1 MYSSQHSAMIQPPEA
16 FLTHSLTKLSGGIKV
31 AKILSASL
39 AAVEPGEV
47 VKKSLVRKG
56 DCFLIGGEILD
67 LKAFDGFILIGIG
80 KAAFPMSMAAADLLG
95 GELTR
100 GIILT
105 KPGADQL
112 PEKYAGVIKHIHGG
126 HPVPNQNSITAS
138 GIIQTQLAEL
148 NARDLV
154 IFLLSGGGSALLS
167 APCPGITLQDLILTN
182 QVLLGCG
189 SNITE
194 INTIRKH
201 LSLVKGGLL
210 AKIAAPAK
218 IVTLIL
224 SDVMGDPV
232 DMIASGPTAPDPS
245 TFQDGLNI
253 IHKYNLEKS
262 LPLPVVERI
271 NKGCSGEYPETP
283 KSNDPLFQKVFNHI
297 VGRNLD
303 SVQAGIL
310 AAEQEGFSAR
320 ILPDPLKG
328 EASRVGAELAEI
340 LCQMANKGKPLP
352 RPACLIGGGETTVTL
367 HSRGDIGRGGRN
379 LETALSAVKILDGL
393 PNAALITLATDGEDG
408 VTDAAGA
415 VVTGESFLRG
425 KTLQLQPEN
434 YLLNHDSYSYF
445 QKLDDLLLPGVT
457 RTNVNDLCFLFT
469 F

>member
-1 MYSSQHSAMIQPPEA
+1 MIQPPEA
-16 FLTHSLTKLSGGIKV
+16 FFTRSLTNLPGGIKV

-47 VKKSLVRKG
+47 VKKSLTRHG
-56 DCFLIGGEILD
+56 DRFLVGGETMD
-67 LKAFDGFILIGIG
+67 LNAFDRIILIGIG
-80 KAAFPMSMAAADLLG
+80 KAAYPMSMAAADLLG
-95 GELTR
+95 DELTG

-105 KPGADQL
+105 KPGTDQL
-112 PEKYAGVIKHIHGG
+112 PEKYAGVIEHIHGG
-126 HPVPNQNSITAS
+126 HPVPNQKSITAS
-138 GIIQTQLAEL
+138 GIIQAQLSEL
-148 NARDLV
+148 NTRDLV
-154 IFLLSGGGSALLS
+154 VLLLSGGGSALLS
-167 APCPGITLQDLILTN
+167 APCPGITLEDLILTN

-189 SNITE
+189 ADITE

-201 LSLVKGGLL
+201 ISLVKGGLL

-218 IVTLIL
+218 IFTLIL
-224 SDVMGDPV
+224 SDVMGDPI

-245 TFQDGLNI
+245 TFQDALNI
-253 IHKYNLEKS
+253 IQKYNLEIL

-271 NKGCSGEYPETP
+271 NKGCSGECPETP
-283 KSNDPLFQKVFNHI
+283 KSEDPLFQKVFNHI
-297 VGRNLD
+297 IGRNLD

-310 AAEQEGFSAR
+310 AAEQEGFSAG
-320 ILPDPLKG
+320 ILPNPLNG
-328 EASRVGAELAEI
+328 EASRMGAELAEI
-340 LCQMANKGKPLP
+340 LCQMASKGNPLP

-367 HSRGDIGRGGRN
+367 HSGEEIGRGGRN

-415 VVTGESFLRG
+415 VVTGESFSRG
-425 KTLQLQPEN
+425 KTLQIQPEN

-445 QKLDDLLLPGVT
+445 QKLDDLLLPGIT

>member
-1 MYSSQHSAMIQPPEA
+1 MIQPPEA
-16 FLTHSLTKLSGGIKV
+16 FLTHSLTNLPGGIKV

-39 AAVEPGEV
+39 AAVEPKEV
-47 VKKSLVRKG
+47 VKKYLTRHG
-56 DCFLIGGEILD
+56 DRFLIGDETMD
-67 LKAFDGFILIGIG
+67 LNAFGRIILIGIG
-80 KAAFPMSMAAADLLG
+80 KAAYPMSMAAADLLG
-95 GELTR
+95 DELTG

-105 KPGADQL
+105 KPGTDQL
-112 PEKYAGVIKHIHGG
+112 PEKYAGVIEHIRGG

-138 GIIQTQLAEL
+138 GIIQAQLSEL

-167 APCPGITLQDLILTN
+167 APCPGITLEDLILTN
-182 QVLLGCG
+182 QVLLSCG
-189 SNITE
+189 ADIKE

-201 LSLVKGGLL
+201 ISLVKGGLL

-218 IVTLIL
+218 TVTLIL
-224 SDVMGDPV
+224 SDVMGDPI

-253 IHKYNLEKS
+253 IQKYNLEIL

-271 NKGCSGEYPETP
+271 NKGCSGKCPETP
-283 KSNDPLFQKVFNHI
+283 KPEDPLFQKIINHI
-297 VGRNLD
+297 IGRNLD

-310 AAEQEGFSAR
+310 AAEQEGFSAG
-320 ILPDPLKG
+320 ILPDPLNG
-328 EASRVGAELAEI
+328 EASQMGVELAEI
-340 LCQMANKGKPLP
+340 LCQMASKGKPLP

-367 HSRGDIGRGGRN
+367 HSGEKIGRGGRN

-415 VVTGESFLRG
+415 VVTGESFSRG
-425 KTLQLQPEN
+425 KTLQIQPEN

-445 QKLDDLLLPGVT
+445 QKLNDLLLPGVT

>member
-1 MYSSQHSAMIQPPEA
+1 MILPPEA
-16 FLTHSLTKLSGGIKV
+16 FLTHSLSKLSAGIKV

-39 AAVEPGEV
+39 AAVEPGKV
-47 VKKSLVRKG
+47 VLKSLVRKG
-56 DCFLIGGEILD
+56 DRLLIGDETLD
-67 LKAFDGFILIGIG
+67 LKEFNRIILIGIG
-80 KAAFPMSMAAADLLG
+80 KAAYPMSMAAADLLG
-95 GELTR
+95 RELTR

-112 PEKYAGVIKHIHGG
+112 PDKYARVIKFIHGG

-138 GIIQTQLAEL
+138 EAIQTQLSEL
-148 NARDLV
+148 NSRDLV
-154 IFLLSGGGSALLS
+154 VLLLSGGGSALLS
-167 APCPGITLQDLILTN
+167 SPCPGITLQDLILTN

-189 SNITE
+189 ADITE

-201 LSLVKGGLL
+201 ISLVKGGLL

-224 SDVMGDPV
+224 SDVMSDHI

-245 TFQDGLNI
+245 TYQDGLNVI
-253 IHKYNLEKS
+253 QKYNLENL
-262 LPLPVVERI
+262 LPLTVVERI
-271 NKGCSGEYPETP
+271 NKGLSGKYPETP
-283 KSNDPLFQKVFNHI
+283 KPKDPLFQKVYNTI

-303 SVQAGIL
+303 SIQAGIL
-310 AAEQEGFSAR
+310 AAEQEGFSAG

-328 EASRVGAELAEI
+328 EASRMGAELAEI
-340 LCQMANKGKPLP
+340 LYQMANRGKPLP
-352 RPACLIGGGETTVTL
+352 RPACLIGGGETTVKL
-367 HSRGDIGRGGRN
+367 HTGKEIGKGGRN

-393 PNAALITLATDGEDG
+393 PNAAFITLATDGEDG

-445 QKLDDLLLPGVT
+445 HKLDDLLLPGVT

>member
-1 MYSSQHSAMIQPPEA
+1 MIHPPEA

-56 DCFLIGGEILD
+56 DRFLIGGETLNI
-67 LKAFDGFILIGIG
+67 KSFDRIILIGIG
-80 KAAFPMSMAAADLLG
+80 KAAYPMSMAAADLLG
-95 GELTR
+95 DELTR

-105 KPGADQL
+105 KPGADLL
-112 PEKYAGVIKHIHGG
+112 PDKYAGVIKHLHGG

-148 NARDLV
+148 NSRDLV
-154 IFLLSGGGSALLS
+154 VLLLSGGGSALLS
-167 APCPGITLQDLILTN
+167 APSPGITLQDLILTN

-189 SNITE
+189 ANITE

-201 LSLVKGGLL
+201 ISLVKGGLL
-210 AKIAAPAK
+210 ARIAAPAK

-224 SDVMGDPV
+224 SDVMGDPI

-245 TFQDGLNI
+245 TFQDALNVI
-253 IHKYNLEKS
+253 QKYNLEEL
-262 LPLPVVERI
+262 LPLTVVERL
-271 NKGCSGEYPETP
+271 NKGCSREYSETP
-283 KSNDPLFQKVFNHI
+283 KPKDPLFQKVFNYI
-297 VGRNLD
+297 IGRNLD

-310 AAEQEGFSAR
+310 AAEREGFSAG
-320 ILPDPLKG
+320 ILPNPLIG
-328 EASRVGAELAEI
+328 EASRMGIELAEI
-340 LCQMANKGKPLP
+340 LCQMANEGKPLP

-367 HSRGDIGRGGRN
+367 HSSEEIGRGGRN

-393 PNAALITLATDGEDG
+393 VNAALITLATDGEDG

-425 KTLQLQPEN
+425 RTLQIQPAN

-445 QKLDDLLLPGVT
+445 QKLNDLLLTGVT

>member
-1 MYSSQHSAMIQPPEA
+1 MIKPPEV
-16 FLTHSLTKLSGGIKV
+16 FLTHSLAKLSAGIKV

-47 VKKSLVRKG
+47 VKNSLVRKG
-56 DCFLIGGEILD
+56 DLFLIGGETLD
-67 LKAFDGFILIGIG
+67 LKAFDRVILIGIG
-80 KAAFPMSMAAADLLG
+80 KAAYPMSMAAADLLG
-95 GELTR
+95 EDLSR

-112 PEKYAGVIKHIHGG
+112 PDKYARVLKLIHGG
-126 HPVPNQNSITAS
+126 HPVPDQDSITGS
-138 GIIQTQLAEL
+138 GIIQAHLSEL
-148 NARDLV
+148 NSRDLV
-154 IFLLSGGGSALLS
+154 IILLSGGGSALLS
-167 APCPGITLQDLILTN
+167 SPCPGITLQDLILTN

-189 SNITE
+189 ANITE

-201 LSLVKGGLL
+201 ISLVKGGLL

-224 SDVMGDPV
+224 SDVMGDHI

-245 TFQDGLNI
+245 TFQDALDI
-253 IHKYNLEKS
+253 IRKYNLENL
-262 LPLPVVERI
+262 LPLTVMERI
-271 NKGCSGEYPETP
+271 NEGCSGEYPETP
-283 KSNDPLFQKVFNHI
+283 KPEDPLFLKVFNHI

-303 SVQAGIL
+303 SIQAGIQ
-310 AAEQEGFSAR
+310 AEEQEGFSAG
-320 ILPDPLKG
+320 ILPNALIG
-328 EASRVGAELAEI
+328 EASQMGAELAEI
-340 LCQMANKGKPLP
+340 LRQMANKDKPLP

-367 HSRGDIGRGGRN
+367 HSSNEIGRGGRN
-379 LETALSAVKILDGL
+379 LEAALSAVKILDGL
-393 PNAALITLATDGEDG
+393 TNAAFITLATDGEDG

-425 KTLQLQPEN
+425 KTLQMEPEN
-434 YLLNHDSYSYF
+434 YLLNHNSYSYF